1 MKLTAKPLLTSA
13 ALLLALAASPAA
25 SASQPA
31 PLTPAAA
38 SAESNPLARWHDRIL
53 PRSPRHAR
61 QSSTPTEYGGSYK
74 ARGATL
80 RIFTAASYGDGAE
93 VRASRVAWA
102 DYFASLPHS
111 SELDRLT
118 VVISP
123 FGEMQTS
130 CGGEADSCYSP
141 GEGIIYLVGE
151 TPPDGSD
158 IRQIAAHE
166 YGHHIATNRD
176 NWPWDAEYWGPKYW
190 ASARQVCANTRTRLN
205 SPVTRTKPLMFP
217 GDQGANYNDNP
228 AEVWAETYRIIAS
241 NAIGVPAD
249 PWEYDPAHTP
259 PLLGLG
265 LNPAWKPTAE
275 MLVAAQRDVA
285 HPWPGERTRVW
296 KGKFRPGGR
305 SAKVV
310 DLPLSLDGRVTA
322 KLETAAQLTSRIQLQ
337 ATAGRRLTHWT
348 AASHTPALK
357 NDVCGVKLARVRIAR
372 TAGAGSWK
380 LTVTDA
386 GS

>member
-141 GEGIIYLVGE
+141 GEAIIYLVGE

-176 NWPWDAEYWGPKYW
+176 NSRAPITTTT
-190 ASARQVCANTRTRLN
+190 RQ
-205 SPVTRTKPLMFP
+205 
-217 GDQGANYNDNP
+217 
-228 AEVWAETYRIIAS
+228 
-241 NAIGVPAD
+241 
-249 PWEYDPAHTP
+249 
-259 PLLGLG
+259 
-265 LNPAWKPTAE
+265 
-275 MLVAAQRDVA
+275 
-285 HPWPGERTRVW
+285 
-296 KGKFRPGGR
+296 R
-305 SAKVV
+305 S
-310 DLPLSLDGRVTA
+310 
-322 KLETAAQLTSRIQLQ
+322 
-337 ATAGRRLTHWT
+337 GRRRTESSPQTQLAFRLT
-348 AASHTPALK
+348 L
-357 NDVCGVKLARVRIAR
+357 
-372 TAGAGSWK
+372 GS
-380 LTVTDA
+380 TTQPTRRRCSV
-386 GS
+386 